1 MSKKLWILRA
11 SSCSKE
17 TRLSIFLDNAFLSES
32 SSLVALVLKRL
43 IANLSAF
50 FCRYIATVGNKV
62 TKRQVQAILDGT
74 EVQGVHCVPESVE
87 VVAAAE
93 QGDSRIKLRI
103 VVS

>member
-1 MSKKLWILRA
+1 M
-11 SSCSKE
+11 
-17 TRLSIFLDNAFLSES
+17 
-32 SSLVALVLKRL
+32 
-43 IANLSAF
+43 
-50 FCRYIATVGNKV
+50 GNKV